1 MATTEVPMVRWK
13 GQKEPIALHEALV
26 SVLGEL
32 RKASDMESAAVEAPI
47 GFKKILDGL
56 QLEGASSKDIME
68 LLQRLGV
75 LRSTGRREPKVGGR
89 YIYRV
94 WPIVLAM
101 EILGE
106 DVVAISW
113 NEMEEARASVRELRS
128 LRKRLQTQTGQVK
141 PVEEDSDEPT
151 VLPSE
156 YAVKHKAL
164 LEEMDRRIEQ
174 LTSDLESANTRVSEL
189 LSEAQT
195 SSEGWTVSLREL
207 TQERDDLL
215 AERDALKQ
223 QLSVLSEP
231 AVKEL
236 EKTIDDL
243 SGKYLPKE

>member
-32 RKASDMESAAVEAPI
+32 RKASEMESNAVEAPI
-47 GFKKILDGL
+47 GFKKILNGL
-56 QLEGASSKDIME
+56 QLEGASSKDVME

-75 LRSTGRREPKVGGR
+75 LRSTGRREAKVGGR
-89 YIYRV
+89 YLYRV
-94 WPIVLAM
+94 WPVVMAM
-101 EILGE
+101 EILSE

-113 NEMEEARASVRELRS
+113 GEMEDARAGVRELRS
-128 LRKRLQTQTGQVK
+128 LRKRLQGRTDDVK
-141 PVEEDSDEPT
+141 PVEEGAEEPS

-174 LTSDLESANTRVSEL
+174 LTSEVESANARVAEL
-189 LSEAQT
+189 VTEAQT
-195 SSEGWTVSLREL
+195 ASEGWTASVREL

-243 SGKYLPKE
+243 SGKYLPTE